1 MSEIKVDKDTRNIA
15 DLQHNHFTRDVKEWG
30 ECPACDDYHKSE
42 LIRKY
47 KSRITQQEEI
57 IGVLEEAV
65 RYYADK
71 DHYRVD
77 KNHARNEYFTEE
89 VMCNEGWD
97 VGKNARMALAAVE
110 RINSEEM
117 DE

>member
-57 IGVLEEAV
+57 IKVLEILCRETIANWRMWDDEECDADEALCFLES
-65 RYYADK
+65 K
-71 DHYRVD
+71 
-77 KNHARNEYFTEE
+77 ARSIMST
-89 VMCNEGWD
+89 
-97 VGKNARMALAAVE
+97 VE
-110 RINSEEM
+110 RIRNGEGW
-117 DE
+117 

>member
-47 KSRITQQEEI
+47 KSRIAQQEEI
-57 IGVLEEAV
+57 IKELKNILLDAGAKTHKSKMLYDWYCENAEEIIG
-65 RYYADK
+65 
-71 DHYRVD
+71 D
-77 KNHARNEYFTEE
+77 KNE
-89 VMCNEGWD
+89 
-97 VGKNARMALAAVE
+97 
-110 RINSEEM
+110 
-117 DE
+117 